1 MIIVLQGEITE
12 ITQPERIPINI
23 SSVTGAIQHTSN
35 YSLITIGVNQK
46 LTVTGTVNIPDRA
59 FNVPIKWKGDYR
71 IFRVEVVSGV
81 FAFDI
86 WFEDSGVGLVDDSCV
101 NKDLPIPM
109 FSLPN
114 TIQFDVVAI

>member
-1 MIIVLQGEITE
+1 MITVLQGEVFE
-12 ITQPERIPINI
+12 IVQSDLIPIVI
-23 SSVTGAIQHTSN
+23 STITGAIQHTSN
-35 YSLITIGVNQK
+35 YSLITIGVNQR
-46 LTVTGTVNIPDRA
+46 LTVTGTINIPDKA

-71 IFRVEVVSGV
+71 LFRVNVISGT
-81 FAFDI
+81 FTFDI
-86 WFEDSGVGLVDDSCV
+86 WFDDSGVGLLDDSCV